1 MSEEFTATPVSA
13 LNFIENQDR
22 SCFAASFA
30 EFLHKFGG
38 WYLDTAYPLYS
49 FNDNSTCVS
58 FRQFL
63 FHRFN
68 IVEREIGDMTVIVD
82 RSDNGRIVSRFY
94 RQRRPSVKRLIE
106 RYDFGT
112 SVIEGSQLQS
122 VFVRFGSTVNQEQA
136 VVFVTGNLA
145 QSFGYLLFCLLYTS
159 PSPRD

>member
-1 MSEEFTATPVSA
+1 MGEEFTATPVSA

-38 WYLDTAYPLYS
+38 WYLDTAYTLYS
-49 FNDNSTCVS
+49 FNDNSACVS

-63 FHRFN
+63 FHRFH

-82 RSDNGRIVSRFY
+82 RGDNGRIVGRFY

-122 VFVRFGSTVNQEQA
+122 VFVRFGSTVNQKQA

-145 QSFGYLLFCLLYTS
+145 QSFAYLLLELV
-159 PSPRD
+159 DDGV